1 MPQQKT
7 TTQRSRQRLLGLL
20 SMTAGFWS
28 LAGPSAVSL
37 EFGLTGDSPPAFAQA
52 AGKDLVYSDAALALH
67 LQ

>member
-1 MPQQKT
+1 
-7 TTQRSRQRLLGLL
+7 
-20 SMTAGFWS
+20 MTAGFWS